1 VIAYASVTASGR
13 NLVALRAHDWRL
25 LVVASSHDWRTNG
38 FAYAIDNGA
47 WAAHKRG
54 EPWDDERFLQILTE
68 LGAGADWV
76 VLPDIVAGGA
86 ASLARSLHWRDLV
99 LGLTPRALLAVQDGM
114 TPEDVRPH
122 LGPRVGI
129 FVGGSTEWKLQT
141 LAQWS
146 HLGREAG
153 TWVHVGRVN
162 TARRIKLCVQAGATS
177 FDGTSASMYAVN
189 VPKLDNQR
197 RQLALMEPSTP

>member
-1 VIAYASVTASGR
+1 VIAYASRTATRR
-13 NLVALRAHDWRL
+13 NLEALKRHGWRL
-25 LVVASSHDWRTNG
+25 LISASSHDWRTDG
-38 FAYAIDNGA
+38 FRYAIDNGA
-47 WAAHKRG
+47 WTAHQG
-54 EPWDDERFLQILTE
+54 GTPWDEAAFVEALARH
-68 LGAGADWV
+68 GGSADWV

-86 ASLARSLHWRDLV
+86 ASLAQSLHWRDLV

-162 TARRIKLCVQAGATS
+162 TARRIKLCIRVGATS
-177 FDGTSASMYAVN
+177 FDGTSATMYSSTL
-189 VPKLDNQR
+189 PKLDNQR